1 MIMKRN
7 CLSRRGFIAGTGAAI
22 GTAMTG
28 GGITLAQSAGKNP
41 SRSAVPF
48 SYCFNTSTIRGQK
61 LSLDKEIE
69 ITAKAGYHSI
79 EPWVHKIHE
88 YADNGGSLRELR
100 NRISDL
106 GLTVESAI
114 SFSRWIVDDDAERA
128 KALEQ
133 SKREMDALARIG
145 GKRIAAPPAG
155 ATRKAGLDLMKA
167 AERYRVLL
175 ELGDEM
181 GVVPQVEIWGSSKNL
196 YRLGQSMFVVI
207 ESGHPK
213 ACLLPDVYH
222 IYKGGSDFN
231 GLKLLSP
238 RAIQVFHLNDY
249 PADPPRETIGDR
261 DRVFPGDG
269 IAPLTQILRDLHAND
284 NRAVLSLE
292 LFNPTYWK
300 QDPLTVA
307 KAGLAKM
314 KAAVNK
320 ALSASYLAANPPA
333 RQASN
338 GRASETDSLTA
349 TEKQTK
355 PGARSAV
362 AGYEYVASKNS
373 KVFHKP
379 ECRWAK
385 RIKLENLVG
394 YSSRDEAIKAGKRPC
409 KQCKP

>member
-1 MIMKRN
+1 MKRN
-7 CLSRRGFIAGTGAAI
+7 SLSRRRFMVSAGAAI
-22 GTAMTG
+22 GAAMTTG
-28 GGITLAQSAGKNP
+28 PVTVAQGASKTSP
-41 SRSAVPF
+41 RRTVPF

-69 ITAKAGYHSI
+69 ITAKAGYGAI
-79 EPWVHKIHE
+79 EPWVNKIHE
-88 YADNGGSLRELR
+88 YVQGGGSLSELR
-100 NRISDL
+100 RRISDL

-114 SFSRWIVDDDAERA
+114 SFSRWIVDDDTERA

-133 SKREMDALARIG
+133 NKRDMDVLAQIG

-155 ATRKAGLDLMKA
+155 ATRTAGLDLMKA

-196 YRLGQSMFVVI
+196 HRLGQAMFVVI

-222 IYKGGSDFN
+222 TYKGGSDFN

-249 PADPPRETIGDR
+249 PAEPPRETIGDR

-307 KAGLAKM
+307 KAGFAKM
-314 KAAVNK
+314 KAAVEK
-320 ALSASYLAANPPA
+320 ALGAGYSLAANPLVGTNEA
-333 RQASN
+333 
-338 GRASETDSLTA
+338 DSLTA
-349 TEKQTK
+349 SEKRTK
-355 PGARSAV
+355 PGDTSARAE
-362 AGYEYVASKNS
+362 YKYVASQSS

-379 ECRWAK
+379 ECRWAT
-385 RIKLENLVG
+385 RIKPENLVG
-394 YSSRDEAIKAGKRPC
+394 YNSKDEVIKAGKRPC